1 LAEETHSVNQPYI
14 GTEFLPGGSP
24 LPPHKG
30 PAADVTSPAR
40 SPATDGS
47 KRSALMRL
55 LRRPMFII
63 AVLIPNLLSILY
75 FGFIASPV
83 YVSTASLVVLNPQ
96 KSEPTLTSM
105 LSGSASDASSEQGG
119 YLLKSYLASWQAFTR
134 VEKPLQLANNYSGGD
149 LVSRYG
155 GLTTGFRT
163 NDVAL
168 WRYLNR
174 RVTTKIDQ
182 KSGILA
188 LKVSAYQPRFAHAL
202 ASAMLNDAVA
212 HMDAMNTEQQRDYVG
227 GALARK
233 VRIEQ
238 ALQSDLAALARY
250 RQDTG
255 TYDPKDLYDSNL
267 SLLNG
272 LALKEADLKAQR
284 DAISAATPNNPV
296 ARSLG
301 SQITSVRGNI
311 DATQRD
317 IPRMAR
323 DSALYEK
330 LLVSRDNNIS
340 LLSQANMAVQ
350 EAQLSVEKA
359 RYYLNV
365 VSTPS
370 QPDTPEEPQRLLW
383 IGGIFLASLLLWA
396 VLR

>member
-1 LAEETHSVNQPYI
+1 VNQPYP
-14 GTEFLPGGSP
+14 GTKFLPGGPP
-24 LPPHKG
+24 LPPHSG
-30 PAADVTSPAR
+30 PAADLTGPSRKAQADAPK
-40 SPATDGS
+40 G
-47 KRSALMRL
+47 SALTRL
-55 LRRPMFII
+55 LRRPMFLV

-96 KSEPTLTSM
+96 KSGPNITSL
-105 LSGSASDASSEQGG
+105 LSGSSGDTSSEQGG

-134 VEKPLQLANNYSGGD
+134 VEKPLQLAQNYSGGD

-155 GLTTGFRT
+155 GLISGFRT
-163 NDVAL
+163 NDIEL
-168 WRYLNR
+168 WRYLNS
-174 RVTTKIDQ
+174 RVVTKIDQ
-182 KSGILA
+182 KSGILS
-188 LKVSAYQPRFAHAL
+188 LRVSAYQPRFAYGL

-212 HMDAMNTEQQRDYVG
+212 HMDAMNADQQRDYVG
-227 GALARK
+227 GAVARK
-233 VRIEQ
+233 TRIEE

-267 SLLNG
+267 SLVNG
-272 LALKEADLKAQR
+272 LTLKEADLKAQR

-296 ARSLG
+296 AKSLG
-301 SQITSVRGNI
+301 SQITSVHGNI
-311 DATQRD
+311 DAAQKD
-317 IPRMAR
+317 NPRMAR
-323 DSALYEK
+323 DSAVYEK
-330 LLVSRDNNIS
+330 LLVSRDNNIA
-340 LLSQANMAVQ
+340 LLNQANMAVQ
-350 EAQLSVEKA
+350 DEQLSVEKA

-383 IGGIFLASLLLWA
+383 IGGIFLASMLLWA